1 VGVVGAL
8 VYLAS
13 SRLTLNVLK
22 VDDPLDAFA
31 VHGACGMWGT
41 LAQALLANPDYS
53 VNGSAGLFYGSG
65 RLLGA
70 AVVGMLAITAWSA
83 GLSAFVFFCLK
94 RIGYLRV
101 DLQAELVGLD
111 VLEHGGDISVSGFNL
126 GVHNTGADMV
136 APPSPSNSRHHVYST
151 DGSIHGVHHH
161 NNLLDR
167 FASDTSAHGASSHLK
182 LQPSNAAPLLEQHVH
197 KPHTSKSLSVH
208 GASIF
213 FTGRSTLRSGEVS
226 GIAAH
231 NKADIGANL
240 KQVGEQTEVV

>member
-1 VGVVGAL
+1 MAGSRTWSVSKACNGILCGLVSITAGCAGIAPQLSIVVGVVGAL

-111 VLEHGGDISVSGFNL
+111 VLEHGAAVPEFHALTEWRPETSGLTPLPHSCCCAFDTWPTAVLSV
-126 GVHNTGADMV
+126 T
-136 APPSPSNSRHHVYST
+136 APQVE
-151 DGSIHGVHHH
+151 I
-161 NNLLDR
+161 
-167 FASDTSAHGASSHLK
+167 
-182 LQPSNAAPLLEQHVH
+182 
-197 KPHTSKSLSVH
+197 SLSQ
-208 GASIF
+208 ALI
-213 FTGRSTLRSGEVS
+213 
-226 GIAAH
+226 
-231 NKADIGANL
+231 
-240 KQVGEQTEVV
+240 